1 MAHCMIHSALRQLIF
16 RENFMD
22 VAATVID
29 GVLGGRWVENDQ
41 YNYLFISFAI
51 GFFFFNVEI

>member
-1 MAHCMIHSALRQLIF
+1 MIHSALRQLIS